1 MNLGTIPLSHG
12 SVTARHVTAT
22 FVFVS
27 LLGGVPLWAQGFP
40 QRGVEIIQAL
50 YLANPQ
56 NDDERRVAIVKVCEQ
71 MKHDLGDQWGNK
83 KRAGL
88 SDAFLSP
95 DSIAFLEA
103 DLSVSVWDVQASSG
117 QILVHAGKLADHPRL
132 PASEAT
138 FMPCRAVNH
147 MGSTPPPDPDP
158 VPDPEFERR
167 LTVLETTFRATEAEL
182 RAILAML
189 TDLVNGLDQRAGVD
203 RRRIEALEARPMPF
217 QGCRAAIAGI
227 PISCRL
233 Q

>member
-1 MNLGTIPLSHG
+1 M
-12 SVTARHVTAT
+12 VTARHVTAT
-22 FVFVS
+22 FIFITI
-27 LLGGVPLWAQGFP
+27 LGGTPLWAQTRFP

-50 YLANPQ
+50 YLADPQ
-56 NDDERRVAIVKVCEQ
+56 NDAERRVAIVKVCEQ
-71 MKHDLGDQWGNK
+71 MKHDLGDRWGNK

-103 DLSVSVWDVQASSG
+103 DLTVSVWDVQASSG
-117 QILVHAGKLADHPRL
+117 QILVHAGKPADHPRL

-147 MGSTPPPDPDP
+147 LGSQPDPGP
-158 VPDPEFERR
+158 IEPDPGTGDLERR
-167 LTVLETTFRATEAEL
+167 IDVLETTFRATDAEL

-189 TDLVNGLDQRAGVD
+189 TDLVNGLDQRAAAD
-203 RRRIEALEARPMPF
+203 RRRLDVLEARPIPAL
-217 QGCRAAIAGI
+217 GCRAAIAGI